1 MAKKQPFFS
10 LKNVRKALA
19 IFVFGALTFFFVD
32 FNQTVSTKWHILG
45 HIQLVPAILAGSFGI
60 LAVLILLTF
69 LFGRIYCSVICPMG
83 ILQDIIAWVSKKFN
97 KKKKYS
103 YSKSKNILRW
113 SVLGVF
119 IISLLFSLTFLA
131 LFAENLEPYSIFG
144 RIATHIFRPI
154 YFEIN
159 NLFEKI
165 FTSFG
170 YYTFYKI
177 NIVFNLHSFL
187 IAIISFLLIGFFAW
201 KHGRTFCN
209 TICPTGTILSFVS
222 KYSLFKIKIDEQK
235 CTHCGVCDTKC
246 KAACINSKEQKI
258 DYSRCVDCFNCLN
271 VCKQKALK
279 YSPSF
284 KQPPLV
290 PPKGGDTP
298 LPIGEGL
305 GEGLVDKSKRK
316 FLATSLLTILSIPA
330 LLAQGKEVI
339 LKNGLKIFTRKTPI
353 SPPGSQS
360 HKNLLKK
367 CTSCHLCISKCPS
380 KVLKPAFMEYGI
392 AGMMQPIMSF
402 ENGYCNYN
410 CTVCSAVC
418 PNGALS
424 RLTKRQKHETQ
435 VGKVVFNRD
444 ICFVVKNG
452 YNCGACSEHCPTQAV
467 KMVPYK
473 DGLTIPEINT
483 DLCIGCGGCE
493 YICPVRPY
501 PAIFVE
507 GNEVH
512 QTAKIENN
520 EEDKSIKINDF
531 GF

>member
-1 MAKKQPFFS
+1 MATKQPFFS
-10 LKNVRKALA
+10 LKNLRKALA
-19 IFVFGALTFFFVD
+19 ILMFGALTFFFVD
-32 FNQTVSTKWHILG
+32 FNHTVSTKWHVLA
-45 HIQLVPAILAGSFGI
+45 HIQFIPAILAGSFGI
-60 LAVLILLTF
+60 LAVLILLTL

-83 ILQDIIAWVSKKFN
+83 ILQDIIAWFPKKFN

-103 YSKSKNILRW
+103 YSKPKNILRW

-119 IISLLFSLTFLA
+119 IIALICSFTLLVGL
-131 LFAENLEPYSIFG
+131 LEPYSIFG
-144 RIATHIFRPI
+144 RIATHVFKPI

-170 YYTFYKI
+170 NYLFYKV
-177 NIVFNLHSFL
+177 NTVFNLYSFL
-187 IAIISFLLIGFFAW
+187 IAIISFLAIGFFAW

-209 TICPTGTILSFVS
+209 TICPTGTILGFLS
-222 KYSLFKIKIDEQK
+222 KYSLFKIRIDKEK
-235 CTHCGVCDTKC
+235 CNHCSICATKC

-258 DYSRCVDCFNCLN
+258 DYSRCVDCFDCLN
-271 VCKQKALK
+271 ACSQKALK
-279 YSPSF
+279 F
-284 KQPPLV
+284 TL
-290 PPKGGDTP
+290 
-298 LPIGEGL
+298 IGTKNASTSLSNRSTLLSNRSTSLSNREAIDSG
-305 GEGLVDKSKRK
+305 KRK
-316 FLATSLLTILSIPA
+316 FLATGFLTAISIPA

-339 LKNGLKIFTRKTPI
+339 LKSGKKVFTRKTPL

-360 HKNLLKK
+360 HKNLLEK

-392 AGMMQPIMSF
+392 AGMMQPTMSF

-410 CTVCSAVC
+410 CTVCSNVC
-418 PNGALS
+418 PNGALLP
-424 RLTKRQKHETQ
+424 LTKRQKHETQ
-435 VGKVVFNRD
+435 MGKVVFNRD
-444 ICFVVKNG
+444 ICFAVKNEF
-452 YNCGACSEHCPTQAV
+452 NCGACAEHCPTQAV

-473 DGLTIPEINT
+473 QGLTIPQINT

-493 YICPVRPY
+493 YICPMRPY

-512 QTAKIENN
+512 QKTKIENN
-520 EEDKSIKINDF
+520 EEDKSTKINDF

>member
-10 LKNVRKALA
+10 LKNLRKALA
-19 IFVFGALTFFFVD
+19 IFMFGMLTFFFVD
-32 FNQTVSTKWHILG
+32 FNLTIITRWHILA
-45 HIQLVPAILAGSFGI
+45 HIQLIPAILAGSFGI
-60 LAVLILLTF
+60 LAVLILLTL

-83 ILQDIIAWVSKKFN
+83 ILQDIIAWFSKKIN

-103 YSKSKNILRW
+103 YSKPKNILRW

-144 RIATHIFRPI
+144 RITTHVFKPI
-154 YFEIN
+154 YISVN
-159 NLFEKI
+159 NLFENI

-170 YYTFYKI
+170 SYLFHKEKI
-177 NIVFNLHSFL
+177 IFDLTSFL
-187 IAIISFLLIGFFAW
+187 IAIISFLTIGFFAW

-209 TICPTGTILSFVS
+209 TICPTGTILGFLS

-235 CTHCGVCDTKC
+235 CNHCGICATKC

-258 DYSRCVDCFNCLN
+258 DYSRCVECFDCLN
-271 VCKQKALK
+271 ACSQKALK
-279 YSPSF
+279 YNLSF
-284 KQPPLV
+284 LRKQESLDV
-290 PPKGGDTP
+290 KAIAGQARNDIDYG
-298 LPIGEGL
+298 
-305 GEGLVDKSKRK
+305 KRK
-316 FLATSLLTILSIPA
+316 FLATSLLTALSIPA
-330 LLAQGKEVI
+330 LLAQGKEII
-339 LKNGLKIFTRKTPI
+339 LKGGQKIFTRKTPI

-410 CTVCSAVC
+410 CTVCSEVC

-424 RLTKRQKHETQ
+424 RLTKRKKHETQ
-435 VGKVVFNRD
+435 MGKVVFNRN
-444 ICFVVKNG
+444 ICVVAKNEF
-452 YNCGACSEHCPTQAV
+452 NCGACSEHCPTQAV

-473 DGLTIPEINT
+473 GGLTIPEINT

-512 QTAKIENN
+512 QSAKIENN
-520 EEDKSIKINDF
+520 EEDKSTIITDF